1 MQRYFSLVMLI
12 SSLTGSFGLYPHRFP
27 DGRLVR
33 FIPNIE
39 SPRDDLIHLE
49 PRKVSIVTAN
59 WLQNIMIDANRRNIP
74 EININENYL
83 PWLEYFNVKDNLHTV
98 HNINNLTKMMHDKSH
113 NDDIKLFLGWYPKG
127 QHGRNEILYIIIC
140 KLLINEKQLNVE
152 TLIQSPFW
160 DPRAIKTEH
169 LKNALVDLNYITD
182 NQKMSISLEK
192 LYERDFR
199 YKLEWS
205 TWFLENDNNNG

>member
-12 SSLTGSFGLYPHRFP
+12 STLTSCFGLYPHRFP

-49 PRKVSIVTAN
+49 PRKVTIVTTN
-59 WLQNIMIDANRRNIP
+59 WLQIIIIDANRRNVP
-74 EININENYL
+74 KININENYL
-83 PWLEYFNVKDNLHTV
+83 PLLEYFNVKDNLHTV
-98 HNINNLTKMMHDKSH
+98 NNINNLTKMLQDKSY
-113 NDDIKLFLGWYPKG
+113 NDDINLFLGWYPKG
-127 QHGRNEILYIIIC
+127 EHGRNEILYIIIC
-140 KLLINEKQLNVE
+140 KLLMKEKQLNVE

-160 DPRAIKTEH
+160 DPRAIKTKY
-169 LKNALVDLNYITD
+169 LKNALLDLDYIAD
-182 NQKMSISLEK
+182 KQKMDISLEK

-205 TWFLENDNNNG
+205 TWFLENDIN